1 MKFSYW
7 KCIKVYLN
15 LEKSEQKIGKFESL
29 KSWCQTN
36 YHDLSICDWI
46 ASLHMAPQLKTL

>member
-15 LEKSEQKIGKFESL
+15 LEKSEQKTGKFESL
-29 KSWCQTN
+29 QSWCQTN